1 LATIDEFRPTQLTD
15 LIGHIYE
22 AAVDPAHWDVFLAAL
37 ERIYPGSRVTL
48 CRRFARLDGH
58 HARN

>member
-1 LATIDEFRPTQLTD
+1 LATIDEFHPTHLTD
-15 LIGHIYE
+15 LIRHIYA
-22 AAVDPAHWDVFLAAL
+22 AAVDPAHWGIFLAAL
-37 ERIYPGSRVTL
+37 ERIYSGSRVTL